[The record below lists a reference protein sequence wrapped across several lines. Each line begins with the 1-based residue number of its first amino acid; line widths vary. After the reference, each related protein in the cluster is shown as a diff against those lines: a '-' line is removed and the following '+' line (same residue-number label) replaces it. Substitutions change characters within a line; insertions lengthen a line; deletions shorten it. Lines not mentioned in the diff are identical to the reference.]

1 MDLKAN
7 SNNKDSKSVRYFS
20 KQDTNIKEKSLDV
33 LNRQEWIFSDFK
45 IINFIM
51 IIRLCAVFTTSISDC
66 DETFNYW
73 EPTHFLLFGKGHQTW
88 EYDPKF
94 ALRSYFYLILHGLP
108 GYILNLVPNINRIFI
123 FYFIKSMLAVLCTL
137 SEVYFYKGVSKISGV
152 NVGQIALI
160 FSVLSTGMYISST
173 AFLPSSTSM
182 LLLMVSHGAWY
193 RGSYKTAIFSTAAS
207 TFLSWPFAALLGLP
221 IAIDIVFRKRNVS
234 MGKIQFLCLNEMH

>member
-1 MDLKAN
+1 MEIKAN
-7 SNNKDSKSVRYFS
+7 SNNKYSKSVRYFS
-20 KQDTNIKEKSLDV
+20 KQDTNIKEKSEDV
-33 LNRQEWIFSDFK
+33 LNRQEWILSDFT
-45 IINFIM
+45 IFNLIL
-51 IIRLCAVFTTSISDC
+51 IIRLCAVFTTAISDC
-66 DETFNYW
+66 DETYNYW

-108 GYILNLVPNINRIFI
+108 GYILKLVPNINRIFI
-123 FYFIKSMLAVLCTL
+123 FYVIKSILAVLCT
-137 SEVYFYKGVSKISGV
+137 SCEVYFHKGVSKITGV
-152 NVGQIALI
+152 NVGQIALM

-193 RGSYKTAIFSTAAS
+193 RGSYKTAIFATAAS

-221 IAIDIVFRKRNVS
+221 IALDIVFRKGNVS
-234 MGKIQFLCLNEMH
+234 MEQI